1 MDDIKKIKRLDTEIH
16 KEIKKYSNL
25 SLKEIRSKSMSDIEK
40 KQNITANKPK
50 IYFGWERG
58 EKMGW
63 QTTNLK
69 FVNEKTLKK
78 REERLKKLIA
88 SH

>member
-1 MDDIKKIKRLDTEIH
+1 MDDIKKIKRLDTEIR